1 MKKHHPKIEIL
12 KQYYDKYKS
21 YDKAT
26 LKMLEEGKIED
37 IREVKGL
44 TLEETGYILGI
55 TRERVR
61 QLESNAIKK
70 LKQIVLKEK
79 RDLKEFA

>member
-1 MKKHHPKIEIL
+1 MKKHHPKIEML

-26 LKMLEEGKIED
+26 QKMLEEGIIED

-44 TLEETGYILGI
+44 TLEEIGYVLGI

-70 LKQIVLKEK
+70 LKQIAFKEK
-79 RDLKEFA
+79 IDLRDFV